1 MSNRHCGQG
10 GGSEHATQW
19 FWNDTASPYIPIYRY
34 KLAYLYTFVYTRT
47 QIYTHA
53 KKKKKNQYLLKMSV
67 EAIVLNISFKPYKNE
82 G

>member
-53 KKKKKNQYLLKMSV
+53 KKKKKKSV
-67 EAIVLNISFKPYKNE
+67 SAKNE
-82 G
+82 CGGHSTEHLIQTL